1 MLCIQFGLNM
11 NYIFTLSNKKVG
23 KWIGATRIDDGT
35 ERHLEVIGQPD
46 IYLGIYTTFI
56 IRLVFICIRI

>member
-1 MLCIQFGLNM
+1 M

-46 IYLGIYTTFI
+46 IHLGIYTTFI